1 MKLNSLKRLMIFWIK
16 AVI

>member
-1 MKLNSLKRLMIFWIK
+1 MIFWIK